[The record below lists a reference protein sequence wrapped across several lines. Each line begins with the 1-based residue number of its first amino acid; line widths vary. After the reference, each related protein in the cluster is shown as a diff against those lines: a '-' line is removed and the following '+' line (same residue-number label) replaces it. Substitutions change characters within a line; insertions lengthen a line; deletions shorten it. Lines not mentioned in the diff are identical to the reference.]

1 MNGGKFMNYR
11 TDLAL
16 EAALPLENHLP
27 EGVALH
33 RKQEQGITVEQV
45 RITSP
50 AGEHAIGKPMGE
62 YSTLSLPPLWKGE
75 GERMASAVEILAQ
88 LLRDV
93 LPEQGLVLIVGLGN
107 PSITAD
113 ALGPKTAQGILATR
127 HLTGLEPEFFRQLRP
142 TAVLA
147 PGVLGQT
154 GMESAEIV
162 QAAVEKFAPSAVIA
176 VDALAAGE
184 TGRLGTT
191 IQLSDSGIVPG
202 AGAMNRR
209 QELSRKT
216 LGIPVLALGIPTVC
230 DAVSFAASFFPE
242 TELPADVRRYD
253 PLLITPKEI
262 DQLTDRGSAILSAAI
277 NRALQPH
284 LSAEEL
290 AFLTS

>member
-1 MNGGKFMNYR
+1 MNYR

-16 EAALPLENHLP
+16 EAALPMENHLP
-27 EGVALH
+27 EGVSLH
-33 RKQEQGITVEQV
+33 RKQEHGITIEQV
-45 RITSP
+45 RITSQ
-50 AGEHAIGKPMGE
+50 AGEQVIGKPIGE
-62 YSTLSLPPLWKGE
+62 YSTLSLPPLWKGD
-75 GERMASAVEILAQ
+75 GDRMASAVETLAG
-88 LLRDV
+88 LLKGT
-93 LPEQGLVLIVGLGN
+93 LPEKGLVLIVGLGN

-127 HLTGLEPEFFRQLRP
+127 HLTGLEPDFFRQLRP
-142 TAVLA
+142 AAVLA

-154 GMESAEIV
+154 GLESAEIV
-162 QAAVEKFAPSAVIA
+162 QAAVEKFSPCAVIA

-184 TGRLGTT
+184 TERLGTT
-191 IQLSDSGIVPG
+191 IQLSDSGIAPG

-242 TELPADVRRYD
+242 QNLPAENVWKYD

-262 DQLTDRGSAILSAAI
+262 DQLTNRGAAILSAAV

>member
-1 MNGGKFMNYR
+1 MNYR

-16 EAALPLENHLP
+16 EAALPLEHHLP
-27 EGVALH
+27 QGVELH
-33 RKQEQGITVEQV
+33 REERMGICKETVC
-45 RITSP
+45 ITSA
-50 AGEHAIGKPMGE
+50 AGERAIGKPKGR
-62 YSTLSLPPLWKGE
+62 YSTLSLPPLWKE
-75 GERMASAVEILAQ
+75 DGERMASAVEILAQ
-88 LLRDV
+88 LLRES
-93 LPEQGLVLIVGLGN
+93 LPERGLVLTDGLGN

-127 HLTGLEPEFFRQLRP
+127 HLTALEPDFFRQLRP
-142 TAVLA
+142 SAVLA

-154 GMESAEIV
+154 GLESAEIV
-162 QAAVEKFAPSAVIA
+162 QAAVEKFSPCAVIA

-184 TGRLGTT
+184 TERLGTT
-191 IQLSDSGIVPG
+191 IQLADSGIAPG

-242 TELPADVRRYD
+242 QEHPSKSVWRYD
-253 PLLITPKEI
+253 PLLVTPKEI
-262 DQLTDRGSAILSAAI
+262 DQLTNRGAAILSAAI

-284 LSAEEL
+284 LSPEEL
-290 AFLTS
+290 AFLTG